1 MALTK
6 SDIRVIYM
14 ATRLLETALP
24 YPDEIEEILDI
35 CKAKLTSDEILE
47 LDEEVDEV
55 FVSDGVKEFAAR
67 VLGK

>member
-6 SDIRVIYM
+6 SDIKVMYI
-14 ATRLLETALP
+14 AIRLLETSLP
-24 YPDEIEEILDI
+24 YPDEIEEILDT

-47 LDEEVDEV
+47 LDEEVDELIA
-55 FVSDGVKEFAAR
+55 SDNLKEFAAR